1 MKLIGLTAVAALAF
15 ASCQKQTTQDTAEA
29 TPDPIAESTPSPA
42 TPAPVARGTTP
53 PPAPQLAPEG
63 IFYLVSAARIETPDG
78 VVGLPVGTGVKKIR
92 DGVYLTPS
100 GEAPLRPEQLTNDL
114 TRARAARDAALAVA
128 ATARQRT
135 VPSNTPRA
143 PSAATTAAASTAAAA
158 SKEAAVKLAE
168 RARIEARLATLASE
182 EEALKAQLFGL
193 HEKRNK
199 EMANA
204 ALKGRTVSSS
214 TAQRISAMDAQLKK
228 IQTETTTARQQLR
241 NN

>member
-42 TPAPVARGTTP
+42 TPAPVARGTTT

-114 TRARAARDAALAVA
+114 TRARAARDAAVA

-158 SKEAAVKLAE
+158 SKEAAVKLAQ